1 MMIVSDIRSAT
12 NFKQTVLIIDDQ
24 LTALD
29 IHKAILKSLR
39 PNLNIVTMT
48 SPVEALKWAKHKQV
62 DLVIT
67 DFSMAQ
73 MNGMEFVQTIN
84 QTNHVGLLPII
95 VITVLKDKALHKA
108 LHKALIA
115 SGATACL
122 TKPVAASSLK
132 KVADF
137 LLNQSKQFYNDQKIA
152 IN

>member
-12 NFKQTVLIIDDQ
+12 KFKQTVLIIDDQ
-24 LTALD
+24 PTALA
-29 IHKAILKSLR
+29 IHQAILKSLR

-48 SPVEALKWAKHKQV
+48 NPVEALSWAKHKQV

-67 DFSMAQ
+67 DFSMTQ
-73 MNGMEFVQTIN
+73 MNGMQFVQTMN
-84 QTNHVGLLPII
+84 QSNHVGIVPII
-95 VITVLKDKALHKA
+95 VITVLKDKA

-122 TKPVAASSLK
+122 TKPVAASNLK

-137 LLNQSKQFYNDQKIA
+137 LLNESKQLYNYQQIA

>member
-1 MMIVSDIRSAT
+1 MIVSDIRSAAK
-12 NFKQTVLIIDDQ
+12 FKQTVLIIDDQ
-24 LTALD
+24 PTVLD
-29 IHKAILKSLR
+29 IHQAILKSLR

-48 SPVEALKWAKHKQV
+48 NPIEALKWAEHKQV
-62 DLVIT
+62 DLIIT

-73 MNGMEFVQTIN
+73 MNGMEFVKAIN
-84 QTNHVGLLPII
+84 QTKSSAIVPII
-95 VITVLKDKALHKA
+95 VITVLKDKS

-122 TKPVAASSLK
+122 TKPVTASSLK

-137 LLNQSKQFYNDQKIA
+137 LLYESKQFYNYQQIA